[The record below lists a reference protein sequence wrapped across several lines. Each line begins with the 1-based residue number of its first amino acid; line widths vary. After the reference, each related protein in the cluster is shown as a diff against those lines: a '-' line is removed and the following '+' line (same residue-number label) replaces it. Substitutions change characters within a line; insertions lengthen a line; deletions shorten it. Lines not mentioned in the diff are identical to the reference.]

1 MDQYFRRFAGT
12 RCLPPSCKT
21 DSNAF
26 KRVKNLGAYVSQVS
40 LIFYHTNTTYSKEG
54 KMNKHVWR
62 NNETLNDDSSHR
74 INVRS
79 NNDDG

>member
-1 MDQYFRRFAGT
+1 M
-12 RCLPPSCKT
+12 
-21 DSNAF
+21 
-26 KRVKNLGAYVSQVS
+26 SQVS

-74 INVRS
+74 INVRILIKVAVMPILCEKEDRFGIILS
-79 NNDDG
+79 LREILN

>member
-1 MDQYFRRFAGT
+1 
-12 RCLPPSCKT
+12 
-21 DSNAF
+21 
-26 KRVKNLGAYVSQVS
+26 
-40 LIFYHTNTTYSKEG
+40 
-54 KMNKHVWR
+54 MNKHFCI

>member
-1 MDQYFRRFAGT
+1 M
-12 RCLPPSCKT
+12 
-21 DSNAF
+21 
-26 KRVKNLGAYVSQVS
+26 SQVS
-40 LIFYHTNTTYSKEG
+40 LIFYHTNTTHSKEG

>member
-1 MDQYFRRFAGT
+1 M
-12 RCLPPSCKT
+12 
-21 DSNAF
+21 
-26 KRVKNLGAYVSQVS
+26 SQVS
-40 LIFYHTNTTYSKEG
+40 LIFYHTNTKHSKEG
-54 KMNKHVWR
+54 KMNKNVWR